1 MKMNDG
7 LKVILFQEITDQ
19 HRNKLNVLVTEK
31 EGLNLVNSES
41 GTKEPCRKD
50 TV

>member
-7 LKVILFQEITDQ
+7 LKVILFQEITE
-19 HRNKLNVLVTEK
+19 HRNKLDMLVTEK